1 MKTFSKLILLL
12 TVCFFSANN
21 AVSQTSSTE
30 TKQPIAYLNFNGEKI
45 GNDKHNIVYKTSF
58 FIKNFTIEEN
68 KKQEHI
74 NKILNSQ
81 KNFSELKL
89 TNVNDSETKEK
100 SVMVI
105 LNLTATDIADLNS
118 KIKYL
123 LTELGVENVNY
134 NNKFVSLKE
143 FSF

>member
-1 MKTFSKLILLL
+1 M
-12 TVCFFSANN
+12 
-21 AVSQTSSTE
+21 
-30 TKQPIAYLNFNGEKI
+30 
-45 GNDKHNIVYKTSF
+45 
-58 FIKNFTIEEN
+58 
-68 KKQEHI
+68 KQEHI
-74 NKILNSQ
+74 NKVLNSQ

-105 LNLTATDIADLNS
+105 LNLTATDIADLNT
-118 KIKYL
+118 KIKFL
-123 LTELGVENVNY
+123 LTELGVEHVNY